1 LISSATRAILKFIDL
16 SFFKENAPMVRLVR
30 ENYKRVP
37 SNNIKNE
44 DALAKRIISAENR
57 IKEF

>member
-1 LISSATRAILKFIDL
+1 VLRGQFKIYRPQFL
-16 SFFKENAPMVRLVR
+16 KENAPMVRLVR

-37 SNNIKNE
+37 SNNINE
-44 DALAKRIISAENR
+44 ERAALAKRIISAENR

>member
-1 LISSATRAILKFIDL
+1 MQRAILKFIDL
-16 SFFKENAPMVRLVR
+16 SFKENAPMVRLVR

-44 DALAKRIISAENR
+44 ERAALAKRIISAENR